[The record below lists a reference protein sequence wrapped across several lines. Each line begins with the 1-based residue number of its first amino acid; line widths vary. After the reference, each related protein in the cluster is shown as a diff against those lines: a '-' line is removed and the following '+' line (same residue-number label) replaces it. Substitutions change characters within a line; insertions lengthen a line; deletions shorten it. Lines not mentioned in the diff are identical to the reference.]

1 MSVTDIST
9 RRDDTTHAELCIAQW
24 IVNGC
29 HRDMPEPRNG
39 TIGTHK
45 QQQQK
50 TAYTHRHTF
59 DVLLLMLPLMMMMC
73 RPELHASSARAHT
86 LTRVGPVY
94 PARAALSPDVC
105 ECVCVCASFTRFFC
119 YCSAG
124 GRSVGRSSTLLVIIF
139 CALARR
145 PCTTEP
151 LPPYGVELHALIELP
166 LQRPAPSVSQR

>member
-29 HRDMPEPRNG
+29 HRDVPEPRNG

-50 TAYTHRHTF
+50 KLHTHTHRHTF

-73 RPELHASSARAHT
+73 RPELHASSARAQT

-94 PARAALSPDVC
+94 PARAALSPDIC
-105 ECVCVCASFTRFFC
+105 ECACARRLHVSFVIVRR
-119 YCSAG
+119 AG
-124 GRSVGRSSTLLVIIF
+124 GRSVGR
-139 CALARR
+139 
-145 PCTTEP
+145 
-151 LPPYGVELHALIELP
+151 LHY
-166 LQRPAPSVSQR
+166 